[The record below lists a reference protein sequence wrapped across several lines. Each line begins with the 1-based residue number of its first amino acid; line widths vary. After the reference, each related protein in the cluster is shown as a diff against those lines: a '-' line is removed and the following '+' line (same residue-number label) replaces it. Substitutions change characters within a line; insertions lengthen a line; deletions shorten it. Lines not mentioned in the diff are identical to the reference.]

1 MIADRFSGWP
11 TVLFCGGSTAS
22 STKLIDTMK
31 TYFSTYGIPEE
42 LASDGGKTFVSY
54 ETQQFLSN
62 YGVHHRVSSV
72 AYPHS
77 NQRAELAV
85 KSMKRL
91 LRENVGGDGKL
102 NTDSFQRAVMQYRNT
117 PDRDTERSPAQV
129 IFGRQLRDFLPAP
142 LTRYKPQPQWLLLQE
157 DRERALRKRAL
168 MNTKNLE
175 HGTKALVPLEVH
187 DTVQVQNQVG
197 NKPSRWDIT
206 GTVIEVR
213 DHDQYVIRVHGS
225 GRVTLRNRKFL
236 KKITPY
242 CLSPRPSIINPPHHV
257 PEDVAHDPPQ
267 PEELQQQQDRAQPS
281 VGDQQQGVQHREVEG
296 QGPEQVPDV
305 PAVPLTSPAVTSPPT
320 IPQDNPAVRQSTR
333 SRQEPQRLNI
343 GSWNSKSYDAP
354 AMSSQAV
361 LPGHGSWYPDGMTAC
376 PPGNGLMYHAEH
388 PQPLV
393 PSMMT
398 TPYSVVHTYGLHHN
412 VPGGGGGITEYGV
425 PSGVQNHFQTQP
437 TYVNNSWAGC
447 PQSSQPVPRYY
458 GYSRW

>member
-236 KKITPY
+236 KK
-242 CLSPRPSIINPPHHV
+242 
-257 PEDVAHDPPQ
+257 
-267 PEELQQQQDRAQPS
+267 
-281 VGDQQQGVQHREVEG
+281 
-296 QGPEQVPDV
+296 
-305 PAVPLTSPAVTSPPT
+305 
-320 IPQDNPAVRQSTR
+320 
-333 SRQEPQRLNI
+333 
-343 GSWNSKSYDAP
+343 
-354 AMSSQAV
+354 
-361 LPGHGSWYPDGMTAC
+361 
-376 PPGNGLMYHAEH
+376 
-388 PQPLV
+388 
-393 PSMMT
+393 
-398 TPYSVVHTYGLHHN
+398 
-412 VPGGGGGITEYGV
+412 
-425 PSGVQNHFQTQP
+425 
-437 TYVNNSWAGC
+437 
-447 PQSSQPVPRYY
+447 
-458 GYSRW
+458 